1 MPLVL
6 DHNLRNTKQ
15 IHSSFGPLAPTPMT
29 SRGGDG
35 AEVHF
40 IPAATDAAVEVAD
53 EAVGVLLDVGR
64 FPGNIA
70 LVPRPRTAGGGALPE
85 REGRSLSVAEEAV
98 RRMSRATT

>member
-64 FPGNIA
+64 LPGNIA
-70 LVPRPRTAGGGALPE
+70 LVTTASIGRRWCSARTRRPIGIGR
-85 REGRSLSVAEEAV
+85 GRSRTSDVT
-98 RRMSRATT
+98 RH